1 MQRPGALA
9 PCMAA
14 YIVRG
19 PTGQASRWDRA
30 NEGALA
36 IRYKRSAAGFFYRT
50 TLNILSAGFIFGL
63 VGLMMV
69 FAGLWYFGRELP
81 DYQKLAQYEP
91 PIVSRVYAAD
101 GRLIGEFA
109 SEKRIFVPYAS
120 IPKRV
125 WQAFIAAEDQRFFSH
140 PGIDVFGI
148 ARALRS
154 NFVGGA
160 RVQGGSTITQQVAK
174 NFFLSSKRDYERKAK
189 EMILSFRI
197 ERAFDKQKIL
207 GLYLNQINLGRQ
219 AYGVAA
225 AAQVYF
231 GKALDELTVA
241 ETAFLAVLPQAPS
254 FYSREANSRA
264 ALNRRA
270 YVIQRMLEDGYITKA
285 EADEAKAAP
294 LGVKPPPPYISIG
307 AEYFVEEVRREMLA
321 KHGEDKM
328 KAGGFVIRSTLD
340 PKLQAFADA
349 ALRRGLVAY
358 DRRHGWRGPV
368 DNLKEGKGERWA
380 DAWRQKLK
388 AVKAPDGHGDWP
400 LALVLEIDDKGAD
413 IGMLDGRRGRIPLS
427 ELMWAR
433 KQGEITMEVGKPT
446 FKTATGPAIK
456 KATDVLKQGDVIL
469 VERITVDST
478 NKPVP
483 ADTYVLRQVPE
494 VSGALVAMDPH
505 TGRVLA
511 MTGGFS
517 FWLSQFNTVTQAWRQ
532 PGSSF
537 KPYVYLAALQEGFTP
552 STIILD
558 APLVVKFG
566 DKTYRPRNSSG
577 KFYGPTP
584 LRTGLEQ
591 SRNLMTVRLAEAAGL
606 DKVAE
611 FAAKL
616 GISDKLEP
624 VMAMALGAYETTAM
638 RHVTGMAMIVNG
650 GRRVTPTLVDRIQDR
665 YGRTIYRHDERK
677 CEQCGQLAFTGQTM
691 PELPDKREQVIDED
705 NAFQMVTMM
714 QGVVQRG
721 TGTIVSALGRP
732 VAGKTGTTNDVLDA
746 WFVGFT
752 PDLAIAVWVG
762 FDKPRTLGPAEQ
774 GATTAAPIFLDFA
787 RSATKDVPPRNFT
800 QPKGVVAVRVGN
812 GYEYYKRGTEPGT
825 GKGRTVD
832 TDTAEGADTT
842 RPNRPGAGNST
853 GDTY

>member
-1 MQRPGALA
+1 MGRH
-9 PCMAA
+9 
-14 YIVRG
+14 
-19 PTGQASRWDRA
+19 
-30 NEGALA
+30 NN
-36 IRYKRSAAGFFYRT
+36 RSAAGFFYRT
-50 TLNILSAGFIFGL
+50 TLNLLSAGFLFGVVGLFVVFFGL
-63 VGLMMV
+63 W
-69 FAGLWYFGRELP
+69 FYGRDLP
-81 DYQKLAQYEP
+81 DYQKLDAYEP

-109 SEKRIFVPYAS
+109 SEKRIFVPFES
-120 IPKRV
+120 IPQRV

-148 ARALRS
+148 ARAVRN
-154 NFVGGA
+154 NFTGGGKL
-160 RVQGGSTITQQVAK
+160 QGGSTITQQVAK
-174 NFFLSSKRDYERKAK
+174 NFFLSSEQRFERKVK

-197 ERAFDKQKIL
+197 ERAYTKKKIL

-231 GKALDELTVA
+231 GKSLEELTVA
-241 ETAFLAVLPQAPS
+241 ETAFLAALPQAPS
-254 FYSREANSRA
+254 RYTREANSRLV
-264 ALNRRA
+264 LNRRN
-270 YVIQRMLEDGYITKA
+270 YVIQRMLEDGYVTKA
-285 EADEAKAAP
+285 EADTAKEAP
-294 LGVKPPPPYISIG
+294 LGVKPLPPYISIG

-358 DRRHGWRGPV
+358 DKRHGWRGPV
-368 DNLKEGKGERWA
+368 ANLKEGQSERWA
-380 DAWRQKLK
+380 DGWRQKLRK
-388 AVKAPDGHGDWP
+388 VQAPAGHGDWP

-413 IGMLDGRRGRIPLS
+413 IGMIDGRRGRVPLT
-427 ELMWAR
+427 ELTWAR
-433 KQGEITMEVGKPT
+433 KQGEITIEAGKPA
-446 FKTATGPAIK
+446 FKTATGPQIR

-469 VERITVDST
+469 VEKIGVDAQ

-483 ADTYVLRQVPE
+483 ADTYTLRQIPE
-494 VSGALVAMDPH
+494 VTGSLVAMDPH
-505 TGRVLA
+505 TGRVVA
-511 MTGGFS
+511 MSGGFS
-517 FWLSQFNTVTQAWRQ
+517 FWLSQFNNVTQAWRQ

-558 APLVVKFG
+558 APIVVKFG

-584 LRTGLEQ
+584 LRTGIEQ
-591 SRNLMTVRLAEAAGL
+591 SRNLMTVRLAEATGL
-606 DKVAE
+606 EKVVDLVG
-611 FAAKL
+611 KL
-616 GISDKLEP
+616 GVSDKLEP

-638 RHVTGMAMIVNG
+638 RHVTAYSMIVNG
-650 GRRVTPTLVDRIQDR
+650 GRKITPTLVDRIQDR

-677 CEQCGQLAFTGQTM
+677 CEKCQVAFGGQTM
-691 PELPDKREQVIDED
+691 PELPSGREQIIDED

-721 TGTIVSALGRP
+721 TGSIVAALGRP

-752 PDLAIAVWVG
+752 PDLAISVWVG
-762 FDKPRTLGPAEQ
+762 FDKPRTLGPHEQ
-774 GATTAAPIFLDFA
+774 GAITAAPIFLDFA
-787 RSATKDVPPRNFT
+787 RSALKDVPPRNFT
-800 QPKGVVAVRVGN
+800 QPKGVVAVRAGA

-832 TDTAEGADTT
+832 TDTAEDTGT
-842 RPNRPGAGNST
+842 RPGSPRGDVGRST

>member
-1 MQRPGALA
+1 
-9 PCMAA
+9 MA
-14 YIVRG
+14 R
-19 PTGQASRWDRA
+19 
-30 NEGALA
+30 
-36 IRYKRSAAGFFYRT
+36 RYNRSAAGFFYRT
-50 TLNILSAGFIFGL
+50 TLNLLSAAFLFGL
-63 VGLMMV
+63 VGLLVV
-69 FAGLWYFGRELP
+69 FFGLWFYGRDLP

-109 SEKRIFVPYAS
+109 SEKRIFVPYAV

-125 WQAFIAAEDQRFFSH
+125 VNAFIAAEDQRFFSH
-140 PGIDVFGI
+140 PGIDPIGVV
-148 ARALRS
+148 RALHS
-154 NFVGGA
+154 NFMGGA
-160 RVQGGSTITQQVAK
+160 KVQGASTITQQVAK
-174 NFFLSSKRDYERKAK
+174 NFFLSAKRDYERKIK

-197 ERAFDKQKIL
+197 ERAYSKEKIL
-207 GLYLNQINLGRQ
+207 ELYLNEINLGRQ
-219 AYGVAA
+219 AFGVAA
-225 AAQVYF
+225 AAQTYF

-241 ETAFLAVLPQAPS
+241 EAAFLAVLPKAPS
-254 FYSREANSRA
+254 FYSREANHRA

-270 YVIQRMLEDGYITKA
+270 YVIQRMLEDGYINQA

-340 PKLQAFADA
+340 PKLQAYADA

-358 DRRHGWRGPV
+358 DRRHGWRGAIA
-368 DNLKEGKGERWA
+368 NLKDGKGERWA
-380 DAWRQKLK
+380 DAWRTKLRAIK
-388 AVKAPDGHGDWP
+388 PPDGHGDWP

-427 ELMWAR
+427 ELVWAR
-433 KQGEITMEVGKPT
+433 KQGEITVEVGKPT

-456 KATDVLKQGDVIL
+456 KATDVLRQGDVIL
-469 VERITVDST
+469 VERITVDSS

-483 ADTYVLRQVPE
+483 ADTYTLRQIPE
-494 VSGALVAMDPH
+494 VTGALVAMDPH

-517 FWLSQFNTVTQAWRQ
+517 FWLSQFNNVTQAWRQ

-537 KPYVYLAALQEGFTP
+537 KPYVYLCALNEGFTP

-558 APLVVKFG
+558 APIVVKFG
-566 DKTYRPRNSSG
+566 DKTYRPRNASG

-584 LRTGLEQ
+584 LRVGIEQ
-591 SRNLMTVRLAEAAGL
+591 SRNLMTVRLAEATGL

-616 GISDKLEP
+616 GVSDKLEP

-638 RHVTGMAMIVNG
+638 RHVTAMSMIVNG

-665 YGRTIYRHDERK
+665 YGNTIYRHDERK
-677 CEQCGQLAFTGQTM
+677 CEQCANVAFNGQSM
-691 PELPDKREQVIDED
+691 PDLPDKREQVIDED
-705 NAFQMVTMM
+705 NAFLMVSMM

-721 TGTIVSALGRP
+721 TATIVSALGRP

-762 FDKPRTLGPAEQ
+762 FDKPRTLGPQEQ
-774 GATTAAPIFLDFA
+774 GGITAAPIFLDFA
-787 RSATKDVPPRNFT
+787 RSALKDVPPRNFT

-812 GYEYYKRGTEPGT
+812 GYEYFKRGTEPGT

-832 TDTAEGADTT
+832 TDTADTGDNT
-842 RPNRPGAGNST
+842 RSRTPGRDST

>member
-1 MQRPGALA
+1 MR
-9 PCMAA
+9 
-14 YIVRG
+14 
-19 PTGQASRWDRA
+19 
-30 NEGALA
+30 
-36 IRYKRSAAGFFYRT
+36 KRNNSVAGFFYRSA
-50 TLNILSAGFIFGL
+50 LNLLSAGFLVGL
-63 VGLMMV
+63 VGLFVV
-69 FAGLWYFGRELP
+69 FFGLWFYGRDLP
-81 DYQKLAQYEP
+81 DYQKLANYEP

-109 SEKRIFVPYAS
+109 SEKRIYVPFES

-125 WQAFIAAEDQRFFSH
+125 WQAFIAAEDQRFFTH

-148 ARALRS
+148 ARAVRN
-154 NFVGGA
+154 NFTGGGG
-160 RVQGGSTITQQVAK
+160 RLQGGSTITQQVAK
-174 NFFLSSKRDYERKAK
+174 NFFLSSEQRFERKVK

-197 ERAFDKQKIL
+197 ERAYSKEKIL
-207 GLYLNQINLGRQ
+207 GLYLNQIFLGRQ

-225 AAQVYF
+225 AAQIYF
-231 GKALDELTVA
+231 DKSLDQLTVA
-241 ETAFLAVLPQAPS
+241 EVALLAALPQAPS
-254 FYSREANSRA
+254 RFNPERNSRSA
-264 ALNRRA
+264 IARRN

-294 LGVKPPPPYISIG
+294 LGVKPPPPYISVG

-340 PKLQAFADA
+340 PKMQAFADA

-358 DRRHGWRGPV
+358 DKRHGWRGAV
-368 DNLKEGKGERWA
+368 ANLKDGQTERWA
-380 DAWRQKLK
+380 DGWRQKLRK
-388 AVKAPDGHGDWP
+388 VQAPAGYGDWP

-413 IGMLDGRRGRIPLS
+413 IGMADGRRGRIPLT
-427 ELMWAR
+427 ELVWAR
-433 KQGEITMEVGKPT
+433 KQGEITVEAGKPT
-446 FKTATGPAIK
+446 FKTATGPPIR
-456 KATDVLKQGDVIL
+456 KATDVLRQGDVVL
-469 VERITVDST
+469 VEKISVDSQ

-483 ADTYVLRQVPE
+483 ADTYTLRQVPE
-494 VSGALVAMDPH
+494 ATGALVAMDPH

-511 MTGGFS
+511 MSGGFS
-517 FWLSQFNTVTQAWRQ
+517 FWLSQFNNVTQAWRQ

-552 STIILD
+552 STTILD
-558 APLVVKFG
+558 APIVVKYG
-566 DKTYRPRNSSG
+566 DKVYRPRNSSG

-584 LRTGLEQ
+584 LRTGIEQ
-591 SRNLMTVRLAEAAGL
+591 SRNLMTVRLAEATGL
-606 DKVAE
+606 EKVVELAS
-611 FAAKL
+611 KL
-616 GISDKLEP
+616 GVSDKLEP
-624 VMAMALGAYETTAM
+624 VMAMALGAIETTPM
-638 RHVTGMAMIVNG
+638 RHVAAYSMIVNG
-650 GRRVTPTLVDRIQDR
+650 GRRITPTLVDRIQDR
-665 YGRTIYRHDERK
+665 HGRTIYRHDERK
-677 CEQCGQLAFTGQTM
+677 CEKCSQVAFNGQGM
-691 PELPDKREQVIDED
+691 PELPSGREQVLDED

-721 TGTIVSALGRP
+721 TATILNALGRP

-762 FDKPRTLGPAEQ
+762 FDKPRTLGPQEQ
-774 GATTAAPIFLDFA
+774 GGTTAAPIFLDFA
-787 RSATKDVPPRNFT
+787 RSALKDVPARNFT
-800 QPKGVVAVRVGN
+800 QPKGVVAVRAGN

-832 TDTAEGADTT
+832 TDTAED
-842 RPNRPGAGNST
+842 PGAKPGTRTDVGRST